1 MQTVNVGIV
10 GIGTVG
16 GGLVRLLQLHHDD
29 YLRSYGVDLRLARV
43 CALNA
48 DRARELSVEDI
59 FTNDWR
65 QVTSDPEVDIVVE
78 LIGGTHPALDIFED
92 AFAHGKHVVSANK
105 AMLAYEMGRLAG
117 LAHAAG
123 VQLRCEAAVGG
134 GIPIVEALEHSLAGN
149 SILTVAGIVNGTTNY
164 MLTCMERDGL
174 TFQEALAD
182 AQRLGY
188 AEADPT
194 ADVDGLDAAA
204 KAAILAT
211 IAFNTRVTRDDISLV
226 EGIRNV
232 SLEDV
237 LVAKEMGYRIKLLAI
252 ARRTPQGLDVR
263 VHPAMIGANHQLASV
278 DGVFNAVYVVGDA
291 VGETMFTGAGAGSF
305 PTASAVMGDVLA
317 LATPLA
323 HGSAPVPEAEPFPR
337 VEPIRSPDSLH
348 DRYYVRLTVQDNP
361 GILASVAGVFGAH
374 GTSLEQVRQHGGAKD
389 GQVQVVLIT
398 HRSLEE
404 DVRDSIEE
412 LRATEGVVA
421 VESLIRVED
430 TEAWKSGSID
440 ASSRV

>member
-1 MQTVNVGIV
+1 MRTVNVGVV

-16 GGLVRLLQLHHDD
+16 GGFVRLLQLHHDD
-29 YLRSYGVDLRLARV
+29 YLRSYGVDLRVARA
-43 CALNA
+43 CALDPA
-48 DRARELSVEDI
+48 RARELGVEDV
-59 FTNDWR
+59 FTDDWR
-65 QVTSDPEVDIVVE
+65 QVTGDPDVDIVVE
-78 LIGGTHPALDIFED
+78 LIGGIHPAVDIFQD

-105 AMLAYEMGRLAG
+105 AMLSSEMGRLAG
-117 LAHAAG
+117 MANAAG

-134 GIPIVEALEHSLAGN
+134 GIPIVEALEHALAGN

-164 MLTCMERDGL
+164 MLSRMERDGL
-174 TFQEALAD
+174 TFDQALAD

-188 AEADPT
+188 AEADPS

-211 IAFNTRVTRDDISLV
+211 IGFNTRVTRDDISLV
-226 EGIRNV
+226 EGIRDV

-237 LVAKEMGYRIKLLAI
+237 RVAHEMGYRVKLLAI
-252 ARRTPQGLDVR
+252 VRRTQEGLDVR
-263 VHPAMIGANHQLASV
+263 VHPAMIPADHQLASV

-291 VGETMFTGAGAGSF
+291 VGETMFFGAGAGSF

-317 LATPLA
+317 LATPIA
-323 HGSAPVPEAEPFPR
+323 HGTEPLPEAEPFPR
-337 VEPIRSPDSLH
+337 VEPIRPADSLH
-348 DRYYVRLTVQDNP
+348 DRYYVRLTVQDSP

-374 GTSLEQVRQHGGAKD
+374 GTSLEQVRQHGGAAD
-389 GQVQVVLIT
+389 GMTQVVLVT
-398 HRSLEE
+398 HRTLER
-404 DVRDSIEE
+404 DVRASIEE
-412 LRATEGVVA
+412 LRGTEGICA

-430 TEAWKSGSID
+430 TDAWKRDAID